1 VTTSKRRQAEST
13 GSDSGPSSQVGCG
26 ETRTFPFSGIDS
38 AGDVRLAALKIRRF
52 EILDEIGR
60 GGHGIVFRA
69 NDRVLQRL
77 VALKLPRPEV
87 LRSKEMRRRFVAE
100 AQVVAALD
108 HPNIIKVFDAG
119 FAATVCYIAQEL
131 CNGPS
136 LAAWLKERST
146 TIRADVA
153 ASVMLALARGL
164 EHAHQRGVLHR
175 DLKPANVLLKPH
187 TGNPADS
194 GWDLS
199 AELDATSMLFPYT
212 PKLGDFG
219 ICKAFDANPD
229 ETATR
234 TGMVLGTAA
243 YMAPEQAVGKA
254 SEVGP
259 QSDVYS
265 LGAILYE
272 MLTGHPP
279 FQSDSSAEI
288 LRQVLIEEPATLRE
302 TRRDVPPALEAIC
315 LKCLEKS
322 TARRYA
328 TAAELAEDLRRFLVG
343 EPVRAPRKRGLK
355 SLVNAVG
362 RPRRSIAIAFALTG
376 WLLVFVALGFYPRSP
391 QSGSDSVASVAEEDS
406 EAAVTADVR
415 SAFNLWHENAERLRD
430 NPTVSDEMASL
441 LARHIPKAG
450 EFDRRGFDWHYA
462 WRLCHPAEAVGTLTR
477 LASFKAHATDAYFV
491 TFSRDGSCFATCGR
505 DRTARVWETKTGAP
519 VCVCT
524 GHTDEVNWVD
534 FSPDQHWLATA
545 SDDHSIRI
553 WDATTGKEQ
562 FRLMGH
568 KSSVVAV
575 RFNPNGETLASGDHQ
590 GVLKLWSFLSR
601 SVLKS
606 KPDAHQGR
614 IQCLAWGASGHLLAS
629 IGNDNAIRLWEMPE
643 MGFRCE
649 RRTTEGQCA
658 SFSPIGDLIAC
669 GGSGTIEID
678 DIHTGGRYATF
689 SEHHGAIESIVFS
702 PDGRQLASCDGQ
714 GVLRLWDLA
723 SRRGWNAAPV
733 RYRTPALD
741 SKEPGGVGLWC
752 VAYSPDG
759 TRIATTARD
768 GTVEIWDAAITPQWT
783 QVSKNE
789 SEQQQVPLV
798 FAPDGKRVAIA
809 RRCPNSLQSSLQI
822 WDVSS
827 THPTLLRDLAG
838 LNARAACFSRDGKEL
853 VVAAPGKVEIYNAK
867 TCESRLRIPLPNGV
881 ANAVAFDGRGSLL
894 VLQESNKKWAIHA
907 LDAQTGAKVRTFTD
921 PLFERNG
928 VSENGFAVSA
938 DGNLL
943 AIDPARCTHAIVFD
957 LSTEQRLPSR
967 PGRRGASGHAQFA
980 PFGDGLAIST
990 WGGVELWDARTGKE
1004 QAFLSGLGRFAG
1016 PIAFSADGRL
1026 LAVVSQ
1032 EQRAV
1037 HLLDVQR
1044 RNQLCTLPLPANAAC
1059 HGKYWYVAVSP
1070 DGRQIACSMAD
1081 EFGNGGLYL
1090 YSATLSESAVRDNA
1104 SPPLEET
1111 LANGRD

>member
-1 VTTSKRRQAEST
+1 VTTSKRRQAELT
-13 GSDSGPSSQVGCG
+13 GSDSGPSSQVRCG

-146 TIRADVA
+146 AIRPDVA

-194 GWDLS
+194 GWELS
-199 AELDATSMLFPYT
+199 ADLDATSMLFPYT

-219 ICKAFDANPD
+219 ICKAFDADPD

-302 TRRDVPPALEAIC
+302 TRRDVPAALEAIC

-328 TAAELAEDLRRFLVG
+328 TAAELADDLRRFLVG
-343 EPVRAPRKRGLK
+343 EPVRAPRKGPLK
-355 SLVNAVG
+355 SFVKAI
-362 RPRRSIAIAFALTG
+362 RMPRRAIATAFALSG
-376 WLLVFVALGFYPRSP
+376 WLLVFVALGLYLRAPKG
-391 QSGSDSVASVAEEDS
+391 GSDAVAAVAEGDS

-430 NPTVSDEMASL
+430 NPDVVDEMSTA

-450 EFDRRGFDWHYA
+450 EVDQRGFDWHYA

-477 LASFKAHATDAYFV
+477 IASFKAHAADAYFV
-491 TFSRDGSCFATCGR
+491 TFTRDGSRFATSGK
-505 DRTARVWETKTGAP
+505 DRTARVWDAKTGAA

-524 GHTDEVNWVD
+524 GHADDVNWVD

-545 SDDHSIRI
+545 SDDHSVRI
-553 WDATTGKEQ
+553 WEAATGKAL
-562 FRLMGH
+562 FTLSGH
-568 KSSVVAV
+568 QSAVVAV
-575 RFNPNGETLASGDHQ
+575 RFSPIGNTLVSGDHQ
-590 GVLKLWSFLSR
+590 GVLKLWDCSTRRL
-601 SVLKS
+601 LKS
-606 KPDAHQGR
+606 IDAHHSR
-614 IQCLAWGASGHLLAS
+614 IESLAWGMGGHLLAS
-629 IGNDNAIRLWEMPE
+629 IGNDNAICLWEMPE
-643 MGFRCE
+643 MVFRA
-649 RRTTEGQCA
+649 RRETTESQCA
-658 SFSPIGDLIAC
+658 SFSPVGDLIAC
-669 GGSGTIEID
+669 GGGGTVHVD
-678 DIHTGGRYATF
+678 DVHSGGRYATF
-689 SEHHGAIESIVFS
+689 SEHFDHIESITFS
-702 PDGRQLASCDGQ
+702 PNGRQLASCDAHGA
-714 GVLRLWDLA
+714 LRLWDLA
-723 SRRGWNAAPV
+723 SRQGWSAAPV
-733 RYRTPALD
+733 RIGTNEKGERVP
-741 SKEPGGVGLWC
+741 VGLWC

-759 TRIATTARD
+759 TRLVTSARD
-768 GTVEIWDAAITPQWT
+768 GVVDIWDTSVTPQWT
-783 QVSKNE
+783 MVAKNGPEVSAL
-789 SEQQQVPLV
+789 PLA
-798 FAPDGKRVAIA
+798 FFPDGKRLVIA
-809 RRCPNSLQSSLQI
+809 QRCNPPARDRLQI

-827 THPTLLRDLAG
+827 TRPAIVRDVSG
-838 LNARAACFSRDGKEL
+838 LTACSACFSRDGKEL
-853 VVAAPGKVEIYNAK
+853 VVGSQGKVEVFNAE
-867 TCESRLRIPLPNGV
+867 TGETRLRVPLAANGLPT
-881 ANAVAFDGRGSLL
+881 AVAFDGHGSLL
-894 VLQESNKKWAIHA
+894 VVERRGEQSSIEVVDCVSG
-907 LDAQTGAKVRTFTD
+907 TKVRTINDAFFAAGGIRD
-921 PLFERNG
+921 
-928 VSENGFAVSA
+928 NGFAVSP
-938 DGNLL
+938 DGKL
-943 AIDPARCTHAIVFD
+943 AAIAVLGSPLTALCD
-957 LSTEQRLPSR
+957 LSTGQLL
-967 PGRRGASGHAQFA
+967 PGRLGQRGGTGHVQFA
-980 PFGDGLAIST
+980 PAGNVLAIGSC
-990 WGGVELWDARTGKE
+990 GGVELWDPRTGKQE
-1004 QAFLSGLGRFAG
+1004 AFLSGLGRFVG

-1026 LAVVSQ
+1026 LIVVAPQLNAVQ
-1032 EQRAV
+1032 
-1037 HLLDVQR
+1037 LWDVR
-1044 RNQLCTLPLPANAAC
+1044 RHNPLFTLPLPAEAVA
-1059 HGKYWYVAVSP
+1059 HAMDWRLAVSQ
-1070 DGRQIACSMAD
+1070 DGKQLACSMWAPP
-1081 EFGNGGLYL
+1081 NGGGVYL
-1090 YSATLSESAVRDNA
+1090 FSSSPSAPTNRGNLSLAWEMPTPNDRD
-1104 SPPLEET
+1104 
-1111 LANGRD
+1111 